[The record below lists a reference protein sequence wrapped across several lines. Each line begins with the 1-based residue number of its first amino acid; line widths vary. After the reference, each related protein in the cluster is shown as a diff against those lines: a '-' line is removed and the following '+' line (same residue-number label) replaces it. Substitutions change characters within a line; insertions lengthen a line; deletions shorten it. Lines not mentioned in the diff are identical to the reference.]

1 MKILI
6 TGATGFIG
14 NSFATRLAKE
24 GHKVIA
30 GGRNF
35 KKMGQL
41 INKVRISYFDI
52 MDKDS
57 ILSALRK
64 DKPDIVCH
72 SAALVESINL
82 PKLLKI
88 NRDGTENVFSACFQ
102 ENIKNIIHV
111 SSIAVV
117 NGNDD
122 VPLREDMPFKATNP
136 YGKSK
141 IEAEKIALKY
151 REKGMNVAIIRP
163 CMVYGVGEPH
173 GLKRLIKAL
182 KLRII
187 PIFKGG
193 NTKIQLVSVENVV
206 DVMMLCL
213 TDKNAYEGSF
223 FVADKEILT
232 IKELFSYV
240 AGLVGVRAPYNIP
253 DGVSNVLYKVPFT
266 KKMVSFFMKDRIY
279 SIERLKEKLDYV
291 PRVSVYDGLKEAVLS
306 YEKRGR

>member
-1 MKILI
+1 MKVLI

-14 NSFATRLAKE
+14 KSFATRLAKE

-30 GGRNF
+30 CGRNF
-35 KKMGQL
+35 KKLGHL

-52 MDKDS
+52 NDKDS

-88 NRDGTENVFSACFQ
+88 NKDGTENVFSACFE
-102 ENIKNIIHV
+102 ENIKDVIYV
-111 SSIAVV
+111 SSIAVIS
-117 NGNDD
+117 GNDE
-122 VPLREDMPFKATNP
+122 VPLTEDLPFKATNF

-163 CMVYGVGEPH
+163 CMVYGVSEPH
-173 GLKRLIKAL
+173 GLNRLIKAL
-182 KLRII
+182 KLRMI
-187 PIFKGG
+187 PIFKSG
-193 NTKIQLVSVENVV
+193 NNKIQLVSVENVV

-213 TDKNAYEGSF
+213 TNKNAYEGSF

-232 IKELFSYV
+232 MKELFSYISSIIG
-240 AGLVGVRAPYNIP
+240 AKPPFNAP
-253 DGVSNVLYKVPFT
+253 DGISNILYKIPFT
-266 KKMVSFFMKDRIY
+266 KKIVSFFMKDRIY
-279 SIERLKEKLDYV
+279 SIERLKEKLNYV
-291 PRVSVYDGLKEAVLS
+291 PRVSTYDGLKEAIFS
-306 YEKRGR
+306 YKKLRR